1 MSFFRKKAPVAA
13 NRVTGKP
20 EFIIAGL
27 GNPGKEYEYSRHNTG
42 FLCLDVLCNTYHFKT
57 DRLKFS
63 AVTAL
68 AEIEGHICLVMRP
81 QTFMNN
87 SGVAIKAAADF
98 YKIAPDH
105 IIVVYDD
112 ISLATGVLRIRT
124 KGSAGGHNGV
134 KSIIWHL
141 NTDEFPRL
149 KIGVGEKKDPED
161 DLKDHVL
168 GRFSK
173 TDLETIRATSER
185 AVAAI
190 GLIVQG
196 KTDEAMNK
204 YNG

>member
-1 MSFFRKKAPVAA
+1 MSFFRKKTEPTQ
-13 NRVTGKP
+13 RVTGKP

-42 FLCLDVLCNTYHFKT
+42 FLCLDILCNTYRFKT
-57 DRLKFS
+57 DRIKYQAL
-63 AVTAL
+63 TAL
-68 AEIEGHICLVMRP
+68 ADIEGHICLVMRP
-81 QTFMNN
+81 QTYMNN
-87 SGVAIKAAADF
+87 SGVSIKAAADF
-98 YKIAPDH
+98 YKIPPEN
-105 IIVVYDD
+105 IIVIYDD
-112 ISLATGVLRIRT
+112 ISLATGVLRIRL

-141 NTDEFPRL
+141 NTDVFPRL
-149 KIGVGEKKDPED
+149 KIGVGEKRDPDD

-173 TDLETIRATSER
+173 EDLETIRKTGER

-190 GLIVQG
+190 ALIVQG

>member
-1 MSFFRKKAPVAA
+1 MSFFKKKTEAPA
-13 NRVTGKP
+13 RVTGKP

-27 GNPGKEYEYSRHNTG
+27 GNPGKDYEYSRHNTG
-42 FLCLDVLCNTYHFKT
+42 FLCIDVLCNTYHFKT
-57 DRLKFS
+57 DRLKYN

-68 AEIEGHICLVMRP
+68 ADIEGHVCLVMRP
-81 QTFMNN
+81 QTYMNN
-87 SGVAIKAAADF
+87 SGISVKAAADF
-98 YKIAPDH
+98 YKIPPEKV
-105 IIVVYDD
+105 IVVYDD
-112 ISLATGVLRIRT
+112 ISLPLGVLRIRK

-141 NTDEFPRL
+141 NSDEFPRL
-149 KIGVGEKKDPED
+149 KIGVGAKEDPDE

-173 TDLETIRATSER
+173 AELETVRQTSER

-190 GLIVQG
+190 GLIVQD
-196 KTDEAMNK
+196 KTDEAMNR

>member
-1 MSFFRKKAPVAA
+1 MSFFRKKSAHPARTV
-13 NRVTGKP
+13 GKP

-42 FLCLDVLCNTYHFKT
+42 FLCLDVLCNEYHFKT
-57 DRLKFS
+57 DRIKYNAL
-63 AVTAL
+63 TAL
-68 AEIEGHICLVMRP
+68 VEIEGHVCLVMRP

-87 SGVAIKAAADF
+87 SGLAVRQAADF
-98 YKIAPDH
+98 YKIPPEKV
-105 IIVVYDD
+105 IVVYDD
-112 ISLATGVLRIRT
+112 VSLPTGMLRIRK
-124 KGSAGGHNGV
+124 KGSAGGHNGI
-134 KSIIWHL
+134 KSIIYHL
-141 NTDEFPRL
+141 NSDEFPRL
-149 KIGVGEKKDPED
+149 KIGVGAKEDPDE

-173 TDLETIRATSER
+173 AELETIRQTSER

-190 GLIVQG
+190 KLIVQD

>member
-1 MSFFRKKAPVAA
+1 MSFFRKKSAA
-13 NRVTGKP
+13 SSQAAGKP

-57 DRLKFS
+57 DRIKYNSL
-63 AVTAL
+63 TAL
-68 AEIEGHICLVMRP
+68 ADIEGHVCLVMRP

-87 SGVAIKAAADF
+87 SGFAVRQAADF
-98 YKIAPDH
+98 YKIPPEK
-105 IIVVYDD
+105 IIVIYDD
-112 ISLATGVLRIRT
+112 ISLPTGVLRIRK
-124 KGSAGGHNGV
+124 KGSAGGHNGI
-134 KSIIWHL
+134 KSIIYHL
-141 NTDEFPRL
+141 NSDEFPRL
-149 KIGVGEKKDPED
+149 KIGVGAKEDPEE

-168 GRFSK
+168 GRFSIA
-173 TDLETIRATSER
+173 DLETIRSTSER

-190 GLIVQG
+190 GLIVQD

>member
-1 MSFFRKKAPVAA
+1 M
-13 NRVTGKP
+13 
-20 EFIIAGL
+20 
-27 GNPGKEYEYSRHNTG
+27 
-42 FLCLDVLCNTYHFKT
+42 LCNTYHFKT
-57 DRLKFS
+57 DRLKFN

-68 AEIEGHICLVMRP
+68 ADIEGHVCLVMRP